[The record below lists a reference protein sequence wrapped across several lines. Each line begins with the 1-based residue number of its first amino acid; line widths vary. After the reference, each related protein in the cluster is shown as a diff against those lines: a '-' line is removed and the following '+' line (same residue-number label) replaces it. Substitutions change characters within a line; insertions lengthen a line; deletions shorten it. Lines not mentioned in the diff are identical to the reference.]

1 MYSKI
6 PVKDRFGIAE
16 EMLVLLARYNCKVFA
31 TVIDKKS
38 YQNNT
43 GETHHTNMHQLA
55 MGNLIKLIENELN
68 EKNET
73 GIIIPDRGRAEER
86 ELLVQVIRQQ
96 TTTNRIFN
104 SSFLQDSHHCQLVQ
118 LADLVVFLTTIFYR
132 SNYGHIARKANNQEL
147 IELYQNII
155 SPLAPIIWEYQLLK

>member
-1 MYSKI
+1 
-6 PVKDRFGIAE
+6 
-16 EMLVLLARYNCKVFA
+16 
-31 TVIDKKS
+31 
-38 YQNNT
+38 
-43 GETHHTNMHQLA
+43 